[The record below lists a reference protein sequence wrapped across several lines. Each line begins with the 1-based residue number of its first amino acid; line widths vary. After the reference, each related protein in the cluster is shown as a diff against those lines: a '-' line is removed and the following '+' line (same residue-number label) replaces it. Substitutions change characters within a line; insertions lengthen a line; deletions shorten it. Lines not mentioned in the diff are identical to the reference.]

1 MARAASAAQPGLAS
15 LPDLDEVGR
24 VAFYNV
30 GLQASAL
37 VGAQRSK
44 WFGLLKADV
53 IKAFSELRCDVLCL
67 SEMGEVQVG
76 LESAFAEAESNS
88 SGVAQPAPGSLRRW
102 FEGALQ
108 EVQAGDWGIYPRGH
122 YVTLVRPDA
131 GIEVEGE
138 SEVNIYPHQ
147 DFRVAQVLRCRT
159 RTVPVVASG
168 APQPAQPF
176 SFRWLCAN
184 VHCPSS
190 KKRPYT
196 SNARQGVLNGLV
208 ALSDGGTTPMV
219 VGGDL
224 NLGLVGLQVGLVNA
238 GLPAKTAFI
247 AKSRE
252 KNFKHGDLAVAL
264 GGLVALQE
272 NSDMGA
278 SFGDVSDAHDVVLVP
293 LARVGSGVPSQK
305 VSSASA
311 GQPGQGLQLEPPA
324 ASAIAAQPGQ
334 EPRPPTPQPPP
345 AAGKA
350 PAAAASSAAPPPPP
364 AEQLAQQPPPPPAEH
379 LAQQVPPPPPLPP
392 AGSPPASGTQ
402 AGEDP
407 VRSARGHAPPPQ
419 SSMVRWQ
426 RAMAVAAAAARENHE
441 PGPALLRHLAERR
454 RGGARGDL
462 PLAQAIVELRGVMER
477 LRAES
482 RRDVS
487 RPPHR
492 TEPAGLEDEREA
504 LIMGPLPPDATPRMV
519 FEALEC
525 VMEDSDVVGVIIG
538 PEHDQ
543 DWLRRPDL
551 DGAYAEVW
559 FRTADVAEEAREL
572 LPGQQLFHRWAWT
585 MPLSFVISLEAQRDR
600 SPTSAARGMGLGGP
614 PS

>member
-1 MARAASAAQPGLAS
+1 MASGPPTHATWPPRVDDPSIAAMLAELAIWAEDPKVQQELAKRADDP
-15 LPDLDEVGR
+15 EVYED
-24 VAFYNV
+24 APP
-30 GLQASAL
+30 GLQAAAAAVRWRAQEPPGRKTPPASIAACASMPAL
-37 VGAQRSK
+37 HNPVGAAST
-44 WFGLLKADV
+44 AV
-53 IKAFSELRCDVLCL
+53 ATSPAVHVL
-67 SEMGEVQVG
+67 S
-76 LESAFAEAESNS
+76 
-88 SGVAQPAPGSLRRW
+88 
-102 FEGALQ
+102 
-108 EVQAGDWGIYPRGH
+108 PRGL
-122 YVTLVRPDA
+122 TSAAPRP
-131 GIEVEGE
+131 
-138 SEVNIYPHQ
+138 
-147 DFRVAQVLRCRT
+147 
-159 RTVPVVASG
+159 
-168 APQPAQPF
+168 
-176 SFRWLCAN
+176 
-184 VHCPSS
+184 
-190 KKRPYT
+190 
-196 SNARQGVLNGLV
+196 
-208 ALSDGGTTPMV
+208 
-219 VGGDL
+219 
-224 NLGLVGLQVGLVNA
+224 
-238 GLPAKTAFI
+238 
-247 AKSRE
+247 
-252 KNFKHGDLAVAL
+252 
-264 GGLVALQE
+264 
-272 NSDMGA
+272 
-278 SFGDVSDAHDVVLVP
+278 
-293 LARVGSGVPSQK
+293 
-305 VSSASA
+305 
-311 GQPGQGLQLEPPA
+311 LEPP
-324 ASAIAAQPGQ
+324 
-334 EPRPPTPQPPP
+334 
-345 AAGKA
+345 AGKA
-350 PAAAASSAAPPPPP
+350 PAAAASSTAPPPPP
-364 AEQLAQQPPPPPAEH
+364 AEQLAQQPPPPPAEQ

-426 RAMAVAAAAARENHE
+426 RAMAVAAAAARESHE

-487 RPPHR
+487 RSPR
-492 TEPAGLEDEREA
+492 RREPTGLEDEREA

-538 PEHDQ
+538 PGHDQ
-543 DWLRRPDL
+543 NWLRRPDL

>member
-1 MARAASAAQPGLAS
+1 MASGPPTHATWPPRVDDPSIAAMLAELAIWAEDPKVQQELAKRADDP
-15 LPDLDEVGR
+15 EVYED
-24 VAFYNV
+24 APP
-30 GLQASAL
+30 GLQA
-37 VGAQRSK
+37 
-44 WFGLLKADV
+44 
-53 IKAFSELRCDVLCL
+53 
-67 SEMGEVQVG
+67 
-76 LESAFAEAESNS
+76 
-88 SGVAQPAPGSLRRW
+88 
-102 FEGALQ
+102 
-108 EVQAGDWGIYPRGH
+108 
-122 YVTLVRPDA
+122 
-131 GIEVEGE
+131 
-138 SEVNIYPHQ
+138 
-147 DFRVAQVLRCRT
+147 
-159 RTVPVVASG
+159 
-168 APQPAQPF
+168 
-176 SFRWLCAN
+176 
-184 VHCPSS
+184 
-190 KKRPYT
+190 
-196 SNARQGVLNGLV
+196 
-208 ALSDGGTTPMV
+208 
-219 VGGDL
+219 
-224 NLGLVGLQVGLVNA
+224 
-238 GLPAKTAFI
+238 
-247 AKSRE
+247 
-252 KNFKHGDLAVAL
+252 
-264 GGLVALQE
+264 
-272 NSDMGA
+272 
-278 SFGDVSDAHDVVLVP
+278 
-293 LARVGSGVPSQK
+293 
-305 VSSASA
+305 
-311 GQPGQGLQLEPPA
+311 
-324 ASAIAAQPGQ
+324 
-334 EPRPPTPQPPP
+334 
-345 AAGKA
+345 
-350 PAAAASSAAPPPPP
+350 AAAAVRWRAQEPPGRKTPPAPMAACASMPALHNPVGAASTAVATSPAVHVLSPRGLTSAAPRP
-364 AEQLAQQPPPPPAEH
+364 
-379 LAQQVPPPPPLPP
+379 QVPPPPPLPP
-392 AGSPPASGTQ
+392 AGLPPASGTR
-402 AGEDP
+402 ASEDP

-426 RAMAVAAAAARENHE
+426 RAMAVAAAAARESHE

-538 PEHDQ
+538 PGHDQ